1 MPNMENMA
9 KTDKTVGLPLDVFLV
24 ILESMAAE
32 KDLGSLFHIAQ
43 TCRTLAKY
51 ALPLL
56 YEHFSEAGASRMP
69 RGHIVN
75 QSLWWRSVI
84 MSTLD
89 QQTYQPHYAFIK
101 TLNLSN
107 FYRRLDR
114 MNGQQDGTELQ
125 RSFFSHPLR
134 ALKIKHG
141 DGLDCLAIA
150 SQAGKMLTD
159 RLHNIPIGDTSH
171 GLPRLAS
178 LATDGDFP
186 LTPEMGL
193 AIRNTC
199 PQFQE
204 LDMGSGHWMGLAGEE
219 PDSQSDG
226 ELGGFIQN
234 LSPNSLGIYMSTFPH
249 DSNSHIYSSVT
260 EVVEAWR
267 HRS

>member
-1 MPNMENMA
+1 MGKMA
-9 KTDKTVGLPLDVFLV
+9 KKNKTVGLPLEVLLI

-32 KDLGSLFHIAQ
+32 KDLDGLFHMAQ
-43 TCRTLAKY
+43 TCSTLAEY
-51 ALPLL
+51 ALPHL
-56 YEHFSEAGASRMP
+56 YEHFSEASGSRMTP
-69 RGHIVN
+69 GHIVN

-89 QQTYQPHYAFIK
+89 RQTYLPYYAFIQ

-107 FYRRLDR
+107 LYRRLDR
-114 MNGQQDGTELQ
+114 MNCQRDGTELQ
-125 RSFFSHPLR
+125 DSFFSHPLQ

-141 DGLDCLAIA
+141 EDLDCLAIT
-150 SQAGKMLTD
+150 SQAGKMVTD
-159 RLHNIPIGDTSH
+159 RLHSIPIGDTSH

-178 LATDGDFP
+178 LFTEGDFS

-204 LDMGSGHWMGLAGEE
+204 LDLGSGHWMGLAGED
-219 PDSQSDG
+219 PDSESDG

-234 LSPNSLGIYMSTFPH
+234 LAPNSLGMYMSTFPD
-249 DSNSHIYSSVT
+249 DSNSYTCSSVT
-260 EVVEAWR
+260 KVVEAWR

>member
-1 MPNMENMA
+1 MEHMA
-9 KTDKTVGLPLDVFLV
+9 KTDKTVGLPLEVFLI

-32 KDLGSLFHIAQ
+32 KDLGGLFHIAQ
-43 TCRTLAKY
+43 TCQTLAEY
-51 ALPLL
+51 ALPRL
-56 YEHFSEAGASRMP
+56 YEHFSEAGASRMT

-89 QQTYQPHYAFIK
+89 QQTYQPYYAFIK

-107 FYRRLDR
+107 LYRRLDR
-114 MNGQQDGTELQ
+114 MNCQQDGTELQ
-125 RSFFSHPLR
+125 DSFCSHPLQ

-141 DGLDCLAIA
+141 DDLDCLAIA
-150 SQAGKMLTD
+150 SQAGKMVTD

-178 LATDGDFP
+178 LVVDGDFP

-204 LDMGSGHWMGLAGEE
+204 LDMSCEHWLGMVAEE
-219 PDSQSDG
+219 PDLGSDRV
-226 ELGGFIQN
+226 LGGFIQN
-234 LSPNSLGIYMSTFPH
+234 LAPNSLGMYMNTIPH

-260 EVVEAWR
+260 EVLEAWR
-267 HRS
+267 HPS